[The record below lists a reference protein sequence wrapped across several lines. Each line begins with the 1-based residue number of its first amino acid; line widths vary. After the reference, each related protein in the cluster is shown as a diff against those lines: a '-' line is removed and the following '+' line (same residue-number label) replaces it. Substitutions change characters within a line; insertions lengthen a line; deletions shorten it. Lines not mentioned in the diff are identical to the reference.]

1 MLTLRQ
7 WMELV
12 DFKITD
18 GGDYYLGNM
27 TLYSLE
33 SWDGNHDGYSV
44 NIVFDPKDE
53 QRVHIVEVCDYKNQ
67 RAYRRCASPQDDPNA
82 WDEVSWVDLETDEDF
97 IEKTAAIMKGV
108 EYDTRISIPLT
119 LTDDE
124 LLVLFKL
131 AHAAD
136 VTFNEYVARA
146 VQEQLDREKT
156 S

>member
-67 RAYRRCASPQDDPNA
+67 RAYRRCASPQDDSNA